1 MNKVTDELLR
11 LVADFK
17 GEFTG
22 AYNIRE
28 DGGCAGRQSTK
39 NIKSESKTDK
49 PGIDIRVA
57 PGTKGEKVYIPA
69 CVTHSG
75 VDDLVYNDF
84 YIGEGADV
92 VVVAGCG
99 IHADGE
105 EEARHNGI
113 HRFFVGK
120 GAKVVYEEKHVGT
133 GASTGNRHI
142 DPVTEAFLEE
152 DSSLTMDTV
161 QISGVDTTYRKTSAR
176 LAARAKLLVRERLM
190 TNGAEAAKTEF
201 TVYLEGE
208 DSGAD
213 LVSRSVAKGRSHQ
226 EFVSR
231 IVGTTRCTGHS
242 ECDAILADKATVV
255 ATPALEAAHLDAS
268 LIHEAAIGKIAG
280 EQLMKLRTLGLTE
293 EQAEEK
299 IIAGFLK

>member
-1 MNKVTDELLR
+1 M
-11 LVADFK
+11 
-17 GEFTG
+17 
-22 AYNIRE
+22 
-28 DGGCAGRQSTK
+28 
-39 NIKSESKTDK
+39 
-49 PGIDIRVA
+49 
-57 PGTKGEKVYIPA
+57 
-69 CVTHSG
+69 
-75 VDDLVYNDF
+75 
-84 YIGEGADV
+84 
-92 VVVAGCG
+92 
-99 IHADGE
+99 
-105 EEARHNGI
+105 
-113 HRFFVGK
+113 
-120 GAKVVYEEKHVGT
+120 VYEEKHVGT

-213 LVSRSVAKGRSHQ
+213 LVSR
-226 EFVSR
+226 

>member
-39 NIKSESKTDK
+39 NIKIESKTDK

-92 VVVAGCG
+92 VVVDDDAQPLVLCECKAPEIPIDRHVLAQAVRYNSVLKARYVVLTNGLKHYCCELR
-99 IHADGE
+99 DGE
-105 EEARHNGI
+105 YVQLGAFPRFGAR
-113 HRFFVGK
+113 
-120 GAKVVYEEKHVGT
+120 
-133 GASTGNRHI
+133 
-142 DPVTEAFLEE
+142 
-152 DSSLTMDTV
+152 
-161 QISGVDTTYRKTSAR
+161 
-176 LAARAKLLVRERLM
+176 
-190 TNGAEAAKTEF
+190 
-201 TVYLEGE
+201 
-208 DSGAD
+208 
-213 LVSRSVAKGRSHQ
+213 
-226 EFVSR
+226 
-231 IVGTTRCTGHS
+231 
-242 ECDAILADKATVV
+242 
-255 ATPALEAAHLDAS
+255 
-268 LIHEAAIGKIAG
+268 
-280 EQLMKLRTLGLTE
+280 
-293 EQAEEK
+293 
-299 IIAGFLK
+299 

>member
-1 MNKVTDELLR
+1 MNNITDELLR
-11 LVADFK
+11 LVAGFK

-28 DGGCAGRQSTK
+28 DGGCAGRQSTR
-39 NIKSESKTDK
+39 NIKIESKTDK

-113 HRFFVGK
+113 HRFFLGK

-133 GASTGNRHI
+133 GKSTGNRHI

-190 TNGAEAAKTEF
+190 TDGAEAAKTEF
-201 TVYLEGE
+201 TVHLEGE
-208 DSGAD
+208 DSGAAAI
-213 LVSRSVAKGRSHQ
+213 RSLFPASWALRAA
-226 EFVSR
+226 R
-231 IVGTTRCTGHS
+231 
-242 ECDAILADKATVV
+242 AIPS
-255 ATPALEAAHLDAS
+255 ATPFW
-268 LIHEAAIGKIAG
+268 
-280 EQLMKLRTLGLTE
+280 RTGPPWWPRPRWRRPTWMPRSSMRPPL
-293 EQAEEK
+293 AR
-299 IIAGFLK
+299 

>member
-39 NIKSESKTDK
+39 NIKIESKTDK

-176 LAARAKLLVRERLM
+176 LAARAKAAGARALDDERRRGGQNRVYCVSGRGRLRGGSRVPLGGQGPAVRSLSPALWAPR
-190 TNGAEAAKTEF
+190 AA
-201 TVYLEGE
+201 
-208 DSGAD
+208 
-213 LVSRSVAKGRSHQ
+213 Q
-226 EFVSR
+226 
-231 IVGTTRCTGHS
+231 
-242 ECDAILADKATVV
+242 AIPN
-255 ATPALEAAHLDAS
+255 ATPFWRIRPRWWPRLRWRPPTWTPRSSTRRPLA
-268 LIHEAAIGKIAG
+268 
-280 EQLMKLRTLGLTE
+280 KLR
-293 EQAEEK
+293 ANS
-299 IIAGFLK
+299 